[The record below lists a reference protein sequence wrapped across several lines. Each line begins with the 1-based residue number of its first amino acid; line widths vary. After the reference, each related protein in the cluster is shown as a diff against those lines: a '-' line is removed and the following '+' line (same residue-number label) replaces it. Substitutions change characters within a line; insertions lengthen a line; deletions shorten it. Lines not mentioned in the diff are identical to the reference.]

1 MARTK
6 TEVLTIRTTEEIK
19 TLLKAAADREHRSL
33 TSMLEV
39 LVMDHAER
47 TGVPSSPPAAKTGK
61 ARRWVDQPSEN

>member
-6 TEVLTIRTTEEIK
+6 TEVLTIRTTEAIK
-19 TLLKAAADREHRSL
+19 ALLKAAADREHRSL

-47 TGVPSSPPAAKTGK
+47 TGVPSPATVAKPGK
-61 ARRWVDQPSEN
+61 ARR

>member
-1 MARTK
+1 MARNK

-39 LVMDHAER
+39 LVINYA
-47 TGVPSSPPAAKTGK
+47 TQAGLPPLAQLQK
-61 ARRWVDQPSEN
+61 ASKPRG

>member
-39 LVMDHAER
+39 LVMDHAAR
-47 TGVPSSPPAAKTGK
+47 TGVPSPPPAAKTGK
-61 ARRWVDQPSEN
+61 ARR

>member
-39 LVMDHAER
+39 LVMDHAAR
-47 TGVPSSPPAAKTGK
+47 TGVPSPTPAAKTGK
-61 ARRWVDQPSEN
+61 ARR

>member
-6 TEVLTIRTTEEIK
+6 TEVLTIRTTEAIK
-19 TLLKAAADREHRSL
+19 VLLKAAADREHRSV

-47 TGVPSSPPAAKTGK
+47 TGVPSPTTVAKPGK
-61 ARRWVDQPSEN
+61 ARR